1 MRDVYE
7 YCPQFEN
14 EKFLLRLIS
23 ADDVADLLKAIIE
36 QISKTAQNYPT
47 SFNTSF
53 KVIPP

>member
-23 ADDVADLLKAIIE
+23 AQETNALLKVYSDAE
-36 QISKTAQNYPT
+36 AVPF
-47 SFNTSF
+47 FNSDNCNGDDN
-53 KVIPP
+53 